1 MNTNNPKKLADEFFS
16 TNNEETLLK
25 ILLQFLNLLSSGD
38 RHKKDIFLNLSDKG
52 LNKLLSLL
60 KANNAEVRK
69 NSFKVIN
76 DRGEEILCD
85 ILFTFDSEETG
96 KSYIV
101 YTDNTKDDRGNI
113 QVYASIYDPTA
124 QDQKLEPITTDA
136 EWKVIETILNTLQ
149 EEIKNKLGEN
159 SEQ

>member
-1 MNTNNPKKLADEFFS
+1 MDE
-16 TNNEETLLK
+16 
-25 ILLQFLNLLSSGD
+25 
-38 RHKKDIFLNLSDKG
+38 
-52 LNKLLSLL
+52 
-60 KANNAEVRK
+60 K

-76 DRGEEILCD
+76 DNGEEIMCD

-101 YTDNTKDDRGNI
+101 YTDNSKDDKGNI
-113 QVYASIYDPTA
+113 QVFASIYDPNEE
-124 QDQKLEPITTDA
+124 DQRLEPITTES

-149 EEIKNKLGEN
+149 EEIKNKLGES

>member
-1 MNTNNPKKLADEFFS
+1 MDDKNT
-16 TNNEETLLK
+16 
-25 ILLQFLNLLSSGD
+25 
-38 RHKKDIFLNLSDKG
+38 
-52 LNKLLSLL
+52 
-60 KANNAEVRK
+60 
-69 NSFKVIN
+69 FKVIN
-76 DRGEEILCD
+76 DRGEEIMCD

-101 YTDNTKDDRGNI
+101 YTDNSKDEKGNI
-113 QVYASIYDPTA
+113 QVYASIYDPNA

-149 EEIKNKLGEN
+149 EEIKNKLGES